1 MKDLSPVAECQVAG
15 QQQAT
20 AFVAISEHLEE
31 QLGAATAERAVS
43 QLVTNQQLDMVQLP
57 QQAVQLVL
65 LLLLFKEI
73 DQGRGREITNPERL
87 TAGGQTQ
94 ADGQVGFA
102 RAHTTHQA
110 TVGMLPYPFTTGQLQ
125 NLRLVER
132 GQSREI
138 VAVQFLEHREAGVLD
153 ACRQSIGRARRQ
165 FQLRQPQ

>member
-1 MKDLSPVAECQVAG
+1 MEDLAPFAEGQVARD
-15 QQQAT
+15 QKT
-20 AFVAISEHLEE
+20 PSFVALGKYLEE

-43 QLVTNQQLDMVQLP
+43 QFVTNQQFDMVQLP
-57 QQAVQLVL
+57 QQAIQLVL
-65 LLLLFKEI
+65 LLLFFEEI

-94 ADGQVGFA
+94 ADGQVAFA

-110 TVGMLPYPFTTGQLQ
+110 TVGLLPDPFTAGQLQ

-138 VAVQFLEHREAGVLD
+138 VAVQFPGALG
-153 ACRQSIGRARRQ
+153 SRRS
-165 FQLRQPQ
+165 